1 MIFILLF
8 LFGLGGATSI
18 HRMCSIRG
26 AEIADRA
33 IMNINLQHVIISTHA
48 IAVHLSLLVNNS
60 KMNNIIVIEKQI

>member
-8 LFGLGGATSI
+8 LFGLGGFTSMI
-18 HRMCSIRG
+18 GICSIRG
-26 AEIADRA
+26 TEITV
-33 IMNINLQHVIISTHA
+33 MNSNLQHVIISTHA